1 MYTLTLQT
9 IYKLYYPYCKIMHH
23 FYILLL
29 FAFRERTTQE
39 EEQINRISDK
49 VQKGFAALEEKTAN
63 VRQLERN
70 LVDLKAKQDRKVKN
84 FKEEIRR
91 TNAETEKTKN
101 KIERLTRKINKYN
114 EAMDKIKS
122 KY

>member
-1 MYTLTLQT
+1 
-9 IYKLYYPYCKIMHH
+9 MHH

-91 TNAETEKTKN
+91 TNAETEKTKQ